1 MNWSSLPICH
11 FILCQFVAL
20 TMSIYVRKYVRYLY
34 WPWKHRPDQCTVYLL
49 AHGLCI
55 NMARE
60 WCTTATYRRCYLC
73 SSQHKSLLRCLP
85 DIRHLTWLQEGM
97 AYLATGRWLKQTHSN
112 EGTSVAPGSA
122 RQVRWTV
129 SFNEQVLC
137 HRLVKYLRVVVRFCA
152 MFVVLLSK
160 PETR

>member
-1 MNWSSLPICH
+1 
-11 FILCQFVAL
+11 
-20 TMSIYVRKYVRYLY
+20 
-34 WPWKHRPDQCTVYLL
+34 
-49 AHGLCI
+49 
-55 NMARE
+55 
-60 WCTTATYRRCYLC
+60 
-73 SSQHKSLLRCLP
+73 
-85 DIRHLTWLQEGM
+85 M

-112 EGTSVAPGSA
+112 EGTSVAPGSV

-160 PETR
+160 PETREIYLKEKKLMCEGIAILKKPPVSEVDVQWKQIFFSILMTLLGIKIMFCLSVSTLLNQGFRAWFTLNSCLTKHKLY